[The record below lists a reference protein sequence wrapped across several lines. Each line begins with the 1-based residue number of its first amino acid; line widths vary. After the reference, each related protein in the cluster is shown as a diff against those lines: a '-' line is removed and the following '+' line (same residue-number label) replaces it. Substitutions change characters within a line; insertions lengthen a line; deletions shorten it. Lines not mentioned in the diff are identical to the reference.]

1 MLLKRPNSQLR
12 QKPMEWWY
20 CGPLVL
26 AIIMFL
32 LVGTICERRIE
43 AAIRRIIER
52 RRALLPP
59 LPPPVEYEDVSCST
73 TDLPQES
80 TPPPMMT
87 PSQRTLRA
95 SKTDTLLVNDH
106 RLDVP
111 IQSKK
116 LVVDTAC

>member
-43 AAIRRIIER
+43 AAIRRI
-52 RRALLPP
+52 
-59 LPPPVEYEDVSCST
+59 ST
-73 TDLPQES
+73 RTQES
-80 TPPPMMT
+80 IAPPTAP
-87 PSQRTLRA
+87 A
-95 SKTDTLLVNDH
+95 S
-106 RLDVP
+106 
-111 IQSKK
+111 
-116 LVVDTAC
+116 